1 MQNPTPVLDPIPPPD
16 AAREPGRVRLE
27 ARVRFWF
34 DLHWLHESGIR
45 RIGGLAGIPVAGG
58 CDASVRFETEAAAGE
73 SAEYAGPPSF
83 VSVSCNAALEGAP
96 SGVDALAAAILGVH
110 ELQWLEHLGA
120 LAASQPSKLP
130 KMIPDCT
137 LADLEGFFAWWQSLD
152 RELAFRF
159 WQRADAGGDD
169 LPQAGVL
176 KRLRARAGH
185 CAGADVVRSVL
196 AGEDALAAL
205 DEWARQRLTEFAGGT
220 SWPQVNDAI
229 QAAWELQDEI
239 YKRVPIALE
248 RVLAQEAARVFQK
261 GCMDPGAL
269 SGLLTAPQRI
279 PVQLPFLRRRE
290 WTRRREAVAA
300 AAVTVEPD
308 GAVVVSRQG
317 DAQPAAR
324 NLHQAL
330 LMLAPAQAAD
340 HGEAKATASISFCD
354 EQTAPAAFFE
364 SIAAPV
370 LADYGFDAGEA
381 RGWIA
386 ASAPEP
392 ADRVAT
398 SVTVSIPA
406 SAAACWRRTPS
417 EKESAFLPVYAAI
430 STAVQKMLRSW
441 LPYLYFAEPDRYRSP
456 AAALPLLVYA
466 ASQPFPGKSR
476 QELTYDVLNS
486 QNMALFFRTSA
497 RHLALHLDRVSRA
510 LRAAG
515 CEELA
520 ASYRPQRAA
529 KLVESQAARPRA
541 VMRFLAAET
550 WIVNTLVNFGCKLA
564 REKNGKMDPLLL
576 AEKLLVDLHAKL
588 RKLHG
593 GQDFLELVPLLLIEA
608 TCALSTAVGEPLAPE
623 VRLRLRM
630 GGAEK
635 TAVRLRVAAPTA

>member
-1 MQNPTPVLDPIPPPD
+1 MQNPTTVLDPTPLPD
-16 AAREPGRVRLE
+16 AARDPSRVRLE
-27 ARVRFWF
+27 ARVPFWF

-45 RIGGLAGIPVAGG
+45 QIGGLAGIPVTGG
-58 CDASVRFETEAAAGE
+58 CDVSVRFEAEASTGGPAEHSGP
-73 SAEYAGPPSF
+73 SAL
-83 VSVSCNAALEGAP
+83 VSVSCNAVLESAP

-110 ELQWLEHLGA
+110 ELQWLEHLRA
-120 LAASQPSKLP
+120 LAASQPSKLS
-130 KMIPDCT
+130 KVVPDCT
-137 LADLEGFFAWWQSLD
+137 LADLEAFFAWWQALD
-152 RELAFRF
+152 RELAFRS
-159 WQRADAGGDD
+159 WERADACGDD
-169 LPQAGVL
+169 LPHAVVL
-176 KRLRARAGH
+176 KRLRARAGN

-196 AGEDALAAL
+196 AGPDALSAL
-205 DEWARQRLTEFAGGT
+205 DEWARQKLTEFAGGT
-220 SWPQVNDAI
+220 SWSQVNDAI
-229 QAAWELQDEI
+229 HSAWALQDEI

-248 RVLAQEAARVFQK
+248 LVLAQEAGRATQK
-261 GCMDPGAL
+261 GRTDPGAL
-269 SGLLTAPQRI
+269 PGLLTAPQRI
-279 PVQLPFLRRRE
+279 PVHLPFLRRRE
-290 WTRRREAVAA
+290 WTCRREAVAA
-300 AAVTVEPD
+300 ATVTVEPN
-308 GAVVVSRQG
+308 GAVVVSRRG

-324 NLHQAL
+324 NLHQTL
-330 LMLAPAQAAD
+330 LMLAPAQAAG
-340 HGEAKATASISFCD
+340 HGEAKATACISFCD
-354 EQTAPAAFFE
+354 ERTVPAAFFE
-364 SIAAPV
+364 STAGSA
-370 LADYGFDAGEA
+370 LADYGFDAGEV

-386 ASAPEP
+386 GSAREP
-392 ADRVAT
+392 ADRVGT

-441 LPYLYFAEPDRYRSP
+441 LPYLYFLEADRYMSP

-497 RHLALHLDRVSRA
+497 RNLALHLDRVSRA

-529 KLVESQAARPRA
+529 KLAESQAARPRT

-593 GQDFLELVPLLLIEA
+593 GQDFLELVPLVLIEA
-608 TCALSTAVGEPLAPE
+608 TCALSTALGEPLTPE
-623 VRLRLRM
+623 VSLRLRV

-635 TAVRLRVAAPTA
+635 TAVRRRAAALTA